1 MKVSDKKVTKN
12 FLWIMIGKILQ
23 SILGLII
30 NRLTAEYLGTSNYG
44 VINYAMTL
52 FTFVF
57 PLAQLGLSV
66 VIIQDVVENKDED
79 GEILGSAIFSSLISS
94 AICYRSVSICCD
106 YKLR

>member
-79 GEILGSAIFSSLISS
+79 GEILGSAIFSSLI
-94 AICYRSVSICCD
+94 
-106 YKLR
+106 